1 MGKPIAESKIFNIIL
16 SVLVALGLW
25 AYVTASG
32 DNVGEY
38 PIRNIPVTVVG
49 EEALNAKGLMIDP
62 ETKLTVSARISGDR
76 NMLVNMASNPGE
88 YFSATINVAE
98 ITEPGTYDLA
108 CTITPEFTSLTST
121 GVQVLDQE
129 GKIIQVNIIRLTSKT
144 VEVQGVFAGTVDEEN
159 NYRANA
165 VEVTPGTIKVQG
177 PESLVDQVDH
187 AQVIIT
193 GENLTQTYT
202 GELEFQLVGA
212 DGTVVE
218 DDALTTNVNTVSV
231 VMPVV
236 KTMEVPLGV
245 EYIYGGGI
253 TAENFQR
260 YVTVDIQPA
269 IIQVSGTEDDVSY
282 LEGKSITVG
291 KIDLSQVVQEEQEF
305 VFPIELTTELSND
318 SGITQATVTVT
329 IKGLETKTVETSNI
343 DIINT
348 PDGFTAD
355 AVTQSLQVRVRG
367 PAEALDTVEGYQI
380 RVVVDLEGQNL
391 RQAQF
396 PFTPKIY
403 LDGDSRCGV
412 ISASSGSGY
421 IVVVNIQAQ

>member
-1 MGKPIAESKIFNIIL
+1 MGKKFTESKIFNIIL
-16 SVLVALGLW
+16 SILIALGLW
-25 AYVTASG
+25 AYVTASVT
-32 DNVGEY
+32 DVGESTV
-38 PIRNIPVTVVG
+38 RNIPVTVVG

-62 ETKLTVSARISGDR
+62 NTKLTVSARVSGNR
-76 NMLVNMASNPGE
+76 SLLVSMASNPSE

-98 ITEPGTYDLA
+98 ITEPGTYDLN

-121 GVQVLDQE
+121 GVRVMDQE
-129 GKIIQVNIIRLTSKT
+129 GKTIQVTVTRLMSKT
-144 VEVQGVFAGTVDEEN
+144 VEVRGVFKGTVDEDN
-159 NYRANA
+159 NYRANP

-177 PESLVDQVDH
+177 PETLVNQVEY
-187 AQVIIT
+187 AQVTIT
-193 GENLTQTYT
+193 GDNLTKTYT
-202 GELEFQLVGA
+202 GELGFQLMTA
-212 DGTVVE
+212 DGEVV
-218 DDALTTNVNTVSV
+218 DDDDLTTNVNTVSV

-236 KTMEVPLGV
+236 KTMEVPLSV
-245 EYIYGGGI
+245 EYVYGGGI
-253 TAENFQR
+253 TEDNFER

-269 IIQVSGTEDDVSY
+269 TIQVSGDEADVSY
-282 LEGKSITVG
+282 LEGKTITVG
-291 KIDLSQVVQEEQEF
+291 KIDLSQVVQEEQVF
-305 VFPIELTTELSND
+305 VFPIELSTELSND

-355 AVTQSLQVRVRG
+355 AVTQSLQVKVRG
-367 PAEALDTVEGYQI
+367 PADALETVEGYQI

-412 ISASSGSGY
+412 VSPGSNGY
-421 IVVVNIQAQ
+421 IVVVNIQSQ

>member
-1 MGKPIAESKIFNIIL
+1 MGKKFTESKIFNIIL
-16 SVLVALGLW
+16 SILIALGLW
-25 AYVTASG
+25 AYVTASVT
-32 DNVGEY
+32 DVGESTV
-38 PIRNIPVTVVG
+38 RNIPVTVVG

-62 ETKLTVSARISGDR
+62 NTKLTVSARVSGNR
-76 NMLVNMASNPGE
+76 SLLVSMASNPSE

-98 ITEPGTYDLA
+98 ITEPGTYDLN

-121 GVQVLDQE
+121 GVRVMDQE
-129 GKIIQVNIIRLTSKT
+129 GKTIQVTVTRLMSKT
-144 VEVQGVFAGTVDEEN
+144 VEVRGVFKGTVDEDN
-159 NYRANA
+159 NYRANP

-177 PESLVDQVDH
+177 PETLVNQVEY
-187 AQVIIT
+187 AQVTIT
-193 GENLTQTYT
+193 GDNLTKTYT
-202 GELEFQLVGA
+202 GELGFQLMTA
-212 DGTVVE
+212 DGEVV
-218 DDALTTNVNTVSV
+218 DDDDLTTNVNTVSV

-236 KTMEVPLGV
+236 KTMEVPLSV
-245 EYIYGGGI
+245 EYVYGGGI
-253 TAENFQR
+253 TEDNFER

-269 IIQVSGTEDDVSY
+269 TIQVSGDEADVSY
-282 LEGKSITVG
+282 LEGKTITVG
-291 KIDLSQVVQEEQEF
+291 KIDLSQVVQEEQVF
-305 VFPIELTTELSND
+305 VFPIELSTELSND

-348 PDGFTAD
+348 PDGFTAN
-355 AVTQSLQVRVRG
+355 AVTQSLQVKVRG
-367 PAEALDTVEGYQI
+367 PADALETVEGYQV

-412 ISASSGSGY
+412 VSPGSNGY
-421 IVVVNIQAQ
+421 IVVVNIQSH

>member
-1 MGKPIAESKIFNIIL
+1 MGKKFTESKIFNIIL
-16 SVLVALGLW
+16 SILIALGLW
-25 AYVTASG
+25 AYVTASVT
-32 DNVGEY
+32 DVGESTV
-38 PIRNIPVTVVG
+38 RNIPVTVVG

-62 ETKLTVSARISGDR
+62 NTKLTVNARVSGNR
-76 NMLVNMASNPGE
+76 SLLVSMASNPSE

-98 ITEPGTYDLA
+98 ITEPGTYDLN

-121 GVQVLDQE
+121 GVRVMDQE
-129 GKIIQVNIIRLTSKT
+129 GKTIQVTVTRLMSKT
-144 VEVQGVFAGTVDEEN
+144 VEVRGVFKGTVDEDN
-159 NYRANA
+159 NYRANP

-177 PESLVDQVDH
+177 PETLVNQVEY
-187 AQVIIT
+187 AQVTIT
-193 GENLTQTYT
+193 GDNLTKTYT
-202 GELEFQLVGA
+202 GELGFLLMTA
-212 DGTVVE
+212 DGEVV
-218 DDALTTNVNTVSV
+218 DDDDLTTNVNTVSV

-236 KTMEVPLGV
+236 KTMEVPLSV
-245 EYIYGGGI
+245 EYVYGGGI
-253 TAENFQR
+253 TEDSFER

-269 IIQVSGTEDDVSY
+269 TIQVSGDEADVSY
-282 LEGKSITVG
+282 LEGKTITVG
-291 KIDLSQVVQEEQEF
+291 KIDLSQVVQEEQVF
-305 VFPIELTTELSND
+305 VFPIELSTELSND

-355 AVTQSLQVRVRG
+355 AVTQSLQVKVRG
-367 PAEALDTVEGYQI
+367 PADALETVEGYQI

-412 ISASSGSGY
+412 ISPGSNGY
-421 IVVVNIQAQ
+421 IVVVNIQSQ

>member
-1 MGKPIAESKIFNIIL
+1 MGKKFTESKIFNIIL
-16 SVLVALGLW
+16 SILIALGLW
-25 AYVTASG
+25 AYVTASVT
-32 DNVGEY
+32 DVGESTV
-38 PIRNIPVTVVG
+38 RNIPVTVVG

-62 ETKLTVSARISGDR
+62 NTKLTVNARVSGNR
-76 NMLVNMASNPGE
+76 SLLVSMASNPSE

-98 ITEPGTYDLA
+98 ITEPGTYDLN

-121 GVQVLDQE
+121 GVRVMDQE
-129 GKIIQVNIIRLTSKT
+129 GKTIQVTVTRLMSKT
-144 VEVQGVFAGTVDEEN
+144 VEVRGVFKGTVDEDN
-159 NYRANA
+159 NYRANP

-177 PESLVDQVDH
+177 PETLVNQVEY
-187 AQVIIT
+187 AQVTIT
-193 GENLTQTYT
+193 GDNLTKTYT
-202 GELEFQLVGA
+202 GELGFQLMTA
-212 DGTVVE
+212 DGEVV
-218 DDALTTNVNTVSV
+218 DDDDLTTNVNTVSV

-236 KTMEVPLGV
+236 KTMEVPLSV
-245 EYIYGGGI
+245 EYVYGGGI
-253 TAENFQR
+253 TEDNFER

-269 IIQVSGTEDDVSY
+269 TIQVSGDEADVSY
-282 LEGKSITVG
+282 LEGKTITVG
-291 KIDLSQVVQEEQEF
+291 KIDLSQVVQEEQVF
-305 VFPIELTTELSND
+305 VFPIELSTELNND

-355 AVTQSLQVRVRG
+355 AVTQSLQVKVRG
-367 PAEALDTVEGYQI
+367 PADALETVEGYQI

-412 ISASSGSGY
+412 VSPGSSGY
-421 IVVVNIQAQ
+421 IVVVNIQSQ

>member
-1 MGKPIAESKIFNIIL
+1 MGKKFTESKIFNIIL
-16 SVLVALGLW
+16 SILIALGLW
-25 AYVTASG
+25 AYVTASVT
-32 DNVGEY
+32 DVGESTV
-38 PIRNIPVTVVG
+38 RNIPVTVVG

-62 ETKLTVSARISGDR
+62 NTKLTVNARVSGNR
-76 NMLVNMASNPGE
+76 SLLVSMASNPSE

-98 ITEPGTYDLA
+98 ITEPGTYDLN

-121 GVQVLDQE
+121 GVRVMDQE
-129 GKIIQVNIIRLTSKT
+129 GKTIQVTVTRLMSKT
-144 VEVQGVFAGTVDEEN
+144 VEVRGVFKGTVDEDN
-159 NYRANA
+159 NYRANP

-177 PESLVDQVDH
+177 PETLVNQVEY
-187 AQVIIT
+187 AQVTIT
-193 GENLTQTYT
+193 GDNLTKTYT
-202 GELEFQLVGA
+202 GELGFQLMTA
-212 DGTVVE
+212 DGEVV
-218 DDALTTNVNTVSV
+218 DDDDLTTNVNTVSV

-236 KTMEVPLGV
+236 KTMEVPLSV
-245 EYIYGGGI
+245 EYVYGGGI
-253 TAENFQR
+253 TEDNFER

-269 IIQVSGTEDDVSY
+269 TIQVSGDEADVSY
-282 LEGKSITVG
+282 LEGKTITVG
-291 KIDLSQVVQEEQEF
+291 KIDLSQVVQEELVF
-305 VFPIELTTELSND
+305 VFPIELSTELSND

-355 AVTQSLQVRVRG
+355 AVTQSLQVKVRG
-367 PAEALDTVEGYQI
+367 PADALETVEGYQI

-412 ISASSGSGY
+412 ISPGSNGY
-421 IVVVNIQAQ
+421 IVVVNIQSQ

>member
-1 MGKPIAESKIFNIIL
+1 MGKKFTESKIFNIIL
-16 SVLVALGLW
+16 SILIALGLW
-25 AYVTASG
+25 AYVTASVT
-32 DNVGEY
+32 DVGESTV
-38 PIRNIPVTVVG
+38 RNIPVTVVG

-62 ETKLTVSARISGDR
+62 NTKLTVNARVSGNR
-76 NMLVNMASNPGE
+76 SLLVSMASNPSE

-98 ITEPGTYDLA
+98 ITEPGTYDLN

-121 GVQVLDQE
+121 GVRVMDQE
-129 GKIIQVNIIRLTSKT
+129 GKTIQVTVTRLMSKT
-144 VEVQGVFAGTVDEEN
+144 VEVRGVFKGTVDEDN
-159 NYRANA
+159 NYRANP

-177 PESLVDQVDH
+177 PETLVNQVEY
-187 AQVIIT
+187 AQVTIT
-193 GENLTQTYT
+193 GDNLTKTYT
-202 GELEFQLVGA
+202 GELGFLLMTA
-212 DGTVVE
+212 DGEVV
-218 DDALTTNVNTVSV
+218 DDDDLTTNVNTVSV

-236 KTMEVPLGV
+236 KTMEVPLSV
-245 EYIYGGGI
+245 EYVYGGGI
-253 TAENFQR
+253 TEDNFER

-269 IIQVSGTEDDVSY
+269 TIQVSGDVADVSY
-282 LEGKSITVG
+282 LEGKTITVG
-291 KIDLSQVVQEEQEF
+291 KIDLSQVVQEEQVF
-305 VFPIELTTELSND
+305 VFPIELSTELSND

-355 AVTQSLQVRVRG
+355 AVTQSLQVKVRG
-367 PAEALDTVEGYQI
+367 PADALETVEGYQI

-412 ISASSGSGY
+412 ISPGSNGY
-421 IVVVNIQAQ
+421 IVVVNIQSQ

>member
-1 MGKPIAESKIFNIIL
+1 MGKKFTESKIFNIIL
-16 SVLVALGLW
+16 SILIALGLW
-25 AYVTASG
+25 AYVTASVT
-32 DNVGEY
+32 DVGESTV
-38 PIRNIPVTVVG
+38 RNIPVTVVG

-62 ETKLTVSARISGDR
+62 NTKLTVNARVSGNR
-76 NMLVNMASNPGE
+76 SLLVSMASNPSE

-98 ITEPGTYDLA
+98 ITEPGTYDLN

-121 GVQVLDQE
+121 GVRVMDQE
-129 GKIIQVNIIRLTSKT
+129 GKTIQVTVTRLMSKT
-144 VEVQGVFAGTVDEEN
+144 VEVRGVFKGTVDEDN
-159 NYRANA
+159 NYRANP

-177 PESLVDQVDH
+177 PETLVNQVEY
-187 AQVIIT
+187 AQVTIT
-193 GENLTQTYT
+193 GDNLTKTYT
-202 GELEFQLVGA
+202 GELGFLLMTA
-212 DGTVVE
+212 DGEVV
-218 DDALTTNVNTVSV
+218 DDDDLTTNVNTVSV

-236 KTMEVPLGV
+236 KTMEVPLSV
-245 EYIYGGGI
+245 EYVYGGGI
-253 TAENFQR
+253 TEDNFER

-269 IIQVSGTEDDVSY
+269 TIQVSGDEADVSY
-282 LEGKSITVG
+282 LEGKTITVG
-291 KIDLSQVVQEEQEF
+291 KIDLSQVVQEEQVF
-305 VFPIELTTELSND
+305 VFPIGLSTELSND

-355 AVTQSLQVRVRG
+355 AVTQSLQVKVRG
-367 PAEALDTVEGYQI
+367 PADALETVEGYQI

-412 ISASSGSGY
+412 ISPGSNGY
-421 IVVVNIQAQ
+421 IVVVNIQSQ

>member
-1 MGKPIAESKIFNIIL
+1 MGKKFTESKIFNIIL
-16 SVLVALGLW
+16 SILIALGLW
-25 AYVTASG
+25 AYVTASVT
-32 DNVGEY
+32 DVGESTV
-38 PIRNIPVTVVG
+38 RNIPVTVVG

-62 ETKLTVSARISGDR
+62 NTKLTVNARVSGNR
-76 NMLVNMASNPGE
+76 SLLVSMASNPSE

-98 ITEPGTYDLA
+98 ITEPGTYDLN

-121 GVQVLDQE
+121 GVRVMDQE
-129 GKIIQVNIIRLTSKT
+129 GKTIQVTVTRLMSKT
-144 VEVQGVFAGTVDEEN
+144 VEVRGVFKGTVDEDN
-159 NYRANA
+159 NYRANP

-177 PESLVDQVDH
+177 PETLVNQVEY
-187 AQVIIT
+187 AQVTIT
-193 GENLTQTYT
+193 GDNLTKTYT
-202 GELEFQLVGA
+202 GELGFLLMTA
-212 DGTVVE
+212 DGEVV
-218 DDALTTNVNTVSV
+218 DDDDLTTNVNTVSV

-236 KTMEVPLGV
+236 KTMEVPLSV
-245 EYIYGGGI
+245 EYVYGGGI
-253 TAENFQR
+253 TEDNFER

-269 IIQVSGTEDDVSY
+269 TIQVSGDEADVSY
-282 LEGKSITVG
+282 LEGKTITVG
-291 KIDLSQVVQEEQEF
+291 KIDLSQVVQEEQVF
-305 VFPIELTTELSND
+305 VFPIELSTELSND

-329 IKGLETKTVETSNI
+329 IKGLETKTIETSNI

-355 AVTQSLQVRVRG
+355 AVTQSLQVKVRG
-367 PAEALDTVEGYQI
+367 PADALETVEGYQI

-412 ISASSGSGY
+412 ISPGSNGY
-421 IVVVNIQAQ
+421 IVVVNIQSQ

>member
-1 MGKPIAESKIFNIIL
+1 MGKKFTESKIFNIIL
-16 SVLVALGLW
+16 SILIALGLW
-25 AYVTASG
+25 AYVTASVT
-32 DNVGEY
+32 DVGESTV
-38 PIRNIPVTVVG
+38 RNIPVTVVG
-49 EEALNAKGLMIDP
+49 EEALNTKGLMIDP
-62 ETKLTVSARISGDR
+62 NTKLTVNARVSGNR
-76 NMLVNMASNPGE
+76 SLLVSMASNPSE

-98 ITEPGTYDLA
+98 ITEPGTYDLN

-121 GVQVLDQE
+121 GVRVMDQE
-129 GKIIQVNIIRLTSKT
+129 GKTIQVTVTRLMSKT
-144 VEVQGVFAGTVDEEN
+144 VEVRGVFKGTVDEDN
-159 NYRANA
+159 NYRANP

-177 PESLVDQVDH
+177 PETLVNQVEY
-187 AQVIIT
+187 AQVTIT
-193 GENLTQTYT
+193 GDNLTKTYT
-202 GELEFQLVGA
+202 GELGFLLMTA
-212 DGTVVE
+212 DGEVV
-218 DDALTTNVNTVSV
+218 DDDDLTTNVNTVSV

-236 KTMEVPLGV
+236 KTMEVPLSV
-245 EYIYGGGI
+245 EYVYGGGI
-253 TAENFQR
+253 TEDNFER

-269 IIQVSGTEDDVSY
+269 TIQVSGDEADVSY
-282 LEGKSITVG
+282 LEGKTITVG
-291 KIDLSQVVQEEQEF
+291 KIDLSQVVQEEQVF
-305 VFPIELTTELSND
+305 VFPIELSTELSND

-355 AVTQSLQVRVRG
+355 AVTQSLQVKVRG
-367 PAEALDTVEGYQI
+367 PADALETVEGYQI

-412 ISASSGSGY
+412 ISPGSNGY
-421 IVVVNIQAQ
+421 IVVVNIQSQ

>member
-1 MGKPIAESKIFNIIL
+1 MGKKFTESKIFNIIL
-16 SVLVALGLW
+16 SILIALGLW
-25 AYVTASG
+25 AYVTASVT
-32 DNVGEY
+32 DVGESTV
-38 PIRNIPVTVVG
+38 RNIPVTVVG

-62 ETKLTVSARISGDR
+62 NTKLTVSARVSGNR
-76 NMLVNMASNPGE
+76 SLLVSMASNPSE

-98 ITEPGTYDLA
+98 ITEPGTYDLN

-121 GVQVLDQE
+121 GVRVMDQE
-129 GKIIQVNIIRLTSKT
+129 GKTIQVTVTRLMSKT
-144 VEVQGVFAGTVDEEN
+144 VEVRGVFKGTVDEDN
-159 NYRANA
+159 NYRANP

-177 PESLVDQVDH
+177 PETLVNQVEY
-187 AQVIIT
+187 AQVTIT
-193 GENLTQTYT
+193 GDNLTKTYT
-202 GELEFQLVGA
+202 GELGFQLMTA
-212 DGTVVE
+212 DGEVV
-218 DDALTTNVNTVSV
+218 DDDDLTTNVNTVSV

-236 KTMEVPLGV
+236 KTMEVPLSV
-245 EYIYGGGI
+245 EYVYGGGI
-253 TAENFQR
+253 TEDNFER

-269 IIQVSGTEDDVSY
+269 TIQVSGDEADVSY
-282 LEGKSITVG
+282 LEGKTITVG
-291 KIDLSQVVQEEQEF
+291 KIDLSQVVQEEQVF
-305 VFPIELTTELSND
+305 VFPIELSTELSND

-348 PDGFTAD
+348 PDGFTAN
-355 AVTQSLQVRVRG
+355 AVTQSLQVKVRG
-367 PAEALDTVEGYQI
+367 PADALETVEGYQI

-412 ISASSGSGY
+412 ISPGSNGY
-421 IVVVNIQAQ
+421 IVVVNIQSQ

>member
-1 MGKPIAESKIFNIIL
+1 MGKKFTESKIFNIIL
-16 SVLVALGLW
+16 SILIALGLW
-25 AYVTASG
+25 AYVTASVT
-32 DNVGEY
+32 DVGESTV
-38 PIRNIPVTVVG
+38 RNIPVTVVG

-62 ETKLTVSARISGDR
+62 NTKLTVSARVSGNR
-76 NMLVNMASNPGE
+76 SLLVSMASNPSE

-98 ITEPGTYDLA
+98 ITEPGTYDLN

-121 GVQVLDQE
+121 GVRVMDQE
-129 GKIIQVNIIRLTSKT
+129 GKTIQVTVTRLMSKT
-144 VEVQGVFAGTVDEEN
+144 VEVRGVFKGTVDEDN
-159 NYRANA
+159 NYRANP

-177 PESLVDQVDH
+177 PETLVNQVEY
-187 AQVIIT
+187 AQVTIT
-193 GENLTQTYT
+193 GDNLTKTYT
-202 GELEFQLVGA
+202 GELGFQLMTA
-212 DGTVVE
+212 DGEVV
-218 DDALTTNVNTVSV
+218 DDDDLTTNVNTVSV

-236 KTMEVPLGV
+236 KTMEVPLSV
-245 EYIYGGGI
+245 EYVYGGGI
-253 TAENFQR
+253 TEDNFER

-269 IIQVSGTEDDVSY
+269 TIQVSGDEADVSY
-282 LEGKSITVG
+282 LEGKTITVG
-291 KIDLSQVVQEEQEF
+291 KIDLSQVVQEEQVF
-305 VFPIELTTELSND
+305 VFPIELSTELSND

-348 PDGFTAD
+348 PDGFTAN
-355 AVTQSLQVRVRG
+355 AVTQSLQVKVRG
-367 PAEALDTVEGYQI
+367 PADALETVEGYQI

-412 ISASSGSGY
+412 VSPGSNGY
-421 IVVVNIQAQ
+421 IVVVNIQSQ

>member
-1 MGKPIAESKIFNIIL
+1 MGKKFTESKIFNIIL
-16 SVLVALGLW
+16 SILIALGLW
-25 AYVTASG
+25 AYVTASVT
-32 DNVGEY
+32 DVGESTV
-38 PIRNIPVTVVG
+38 RNIPVTVVG

-62 ETKLTVSARISGDR
+62 NTKLTVNARVSGNR
-76 NMLVNMASNPGE
+76 SLLVSMASNPSG

-98 ITEPGTYDLA
+98 ITEPGTYDLN

-121 GVQVLDQE
+121 GVRVMDQE
-129 GKIIQVNIIRLTSKT
+129 GKTIQVTVTRLMSKT
-144 VEVQGVFAGTVDEEN
+144 VEVRGVFKGTVDEDN
-159 NYRANA
+159 NYRANP

-177 PESLVDQVDH
+177 PETLVNQVEY
-187 AQVIIT
+187 AQVTIT
-193 GENLTQTYT
+193 GDNLTKTYT
-202 GELEFQLVGA
+202 GELGFQLMTA
-212 DGTVVE
+212 DGEVV
-218 DDALTTNVNTVSV
+218 DDDDLTTNVNTVSV

-236 KTMEVPLGV
+236 KTMEVPLSV
-245 EYIYGGGI
+245 EYVYGGGI
-253 TAENFQR
+253 TEDNFER

-269 IIQVSGTEDDVSY
+269 TIQVSGDEADVSY
-282 LEGKSITVG
+282 LEGKTITVG
-291 KIDLSQVVQEEQEF
+291 KIDLSQVVQEEQVF
-305 VFPIELTTELSND
+305 VFPIELSTELSND

-355 AVTQSLQVRVRG
+355 AVTQSLQVKVRG
-367 PAEALDTVEGYQI
+367 PADALETVEGYQI

-412 ISASSGSGY
+412 ISPGSNGY
-421 IVVVNIQAQ
+421 IVVVNIQSQ

>member
-1 MGKPIAESKIFNIIL
+1 MGKKFTESKIFNIIL
-16 SVLVALGLW
+16 SILIALGLW
-25 AYVTASG
+25 AYVTASVT
-32 DNVGEY
+32 DVGESTV
-38 PIRNIPVTVVG
+38 RNIPVTVVG

-62 ETKLTVSARISGDR
+62 NTKLTVNARVSGNR
-76 NMLVNMASNPGE
+76 SLLVSMASNPSE

-98 ITEPGTYDLA
+98 ITEPGTYDLN

-121 GVQVLDQE
+121 GVRVMDQE
-129 GKIIQVNIIRLTSKT
+129 GKTIQVTVTRLMSKT
-144 VEVQGVFAGTVDEEN
+144 VEVRGVFKGTVDEDN
-159 NYRANA
+159 NYRANP

-177 PESLVDQVDH
+177 PETLVNQVEY
-187 AQVIIT
+187 AQVTIT
-193 GENLTQTYT
+193 GDNLTKTYT
-202 GELEFQLVGA
+202 GELGFLLMTA
-212 DGTVVE
+212 DGEVV
-218 DDALTTNVNTVSV
+218 DDDDLTTNVNTVSV

-236 KTMEVPLGV
+236 KTMEVPLSV
-245 EYIYGGGI
+245 EYVYGGGI
-253 TAENFQR
+253 TEDNFER

-269 IIQVSGTEDDVSY
+269 TIQVSGDEADVSY
-282 LEGKSITVG
+282 LEGKTITVG
-291 KIDLSQVVQEEQEF
+291 KIDLSQVVQEEQVF
-305 VFPIELTTELSND
+305 VFPIELSTELSND

-355 AVTQSLQVRVRG
+355 AVTQSLQVKVRG
-367 PAEALDTVEGYQI
+367 PADALETVEGYQI

-412 ISASSGSGY
+412 ISPGSNGY
-421 IVVVNIQAQ
+421 IVVVNIQSQ

>member
-1 MGKPIAESKIFNIIL
+1 MGKKFTESKIFNIIL
-16 SVLVALGLW
+16 SVLIALGLW
-25 AYVTASG
+25 AYVTASVT
-32 DNVGEY
+32 DVGESTV
-38 PIRNIPVTVVG
+38 RNIPVTVVG

-62 ETKLTVSARISGDR
+62 NTKLTVNARVSGNR
-76 NMLVNMASNPGE
+76 SLLVSMASNPSE

-98 ITEPGTYDLA
+98 ITEPGTYDLN

-121 GVQVLDQE
+121 GVRVMDQE
-129 GKIIQVNIIRLTSKT
+129 GKTIQVTVTRLMSKT
-144 VEVQGVFAGTVDEEN
+144 VEVRGVFKGTVDEDN
-159 NYRANA
+159 NYRANP

-177 PESLVDQVDH
+177 PETLVNQVEY
-187 AQVIIT
+187 AQVTIT
-193 GENLTQTYT
+193 GDNLTKTYT
-202 GELEFQLVGA
+202 GELGFLLMTA
-212 DGTVVE
+212 DGEVV
-218 DDALTTNVNTVSV
+218 DDDDLTTNVNTVSV

-236 KTMEVPLGV
+236 KTMEVPLSV
-245 EYIYGGGI
+245 EYVYGGGI
-253 TAENFQR
+253 TEDNFER

-269 IIQVSGTEDDVSY
+269 TIQVSGDEADVSY
-282 LEGKSITVG
+282 LEGKTITVG
-291 KIDLSQVVQEEQEF
+291 KIDLSQVVQEEQVF
-305 VFPIELTTELSND
+305 VFPIELSTELSND

-355 AVTQSLQVRVRG
+355 AVTQSLQVKVRG
-367 PAEALDTVEGYQI
+367 PADALETVEGYQI

-412 ISASSGSGY
+412 ISPGSNGY
-421 IVVVNIQAQ
+421 IVVVNIQSQ

>member
-1 MGKPIAESKIFNIIL
+1 MGKKFTESKIFNIIL
-16 SVLVALGLW
+16 SILIALGLW
-25 AYVTASG
+25 AYVTASVT
-32 DNVGEY
+32 DVGESTV
-38 PIRNIPVTVVG
+38 RNIPVTVVG

-62 ETKLTVSARISGDR
+62 NTKLTVNARVSGNR
-76 NMLVNMASNPGE
+76 SLLVSMASNPSE

-98 ITEPGTYDLA
+98 ITEPGTYDLS

-121 GVQVLDQE
+121 GVRVMDQE
-129 GKIIQVNIIRLTSKT
+129 GKTIQVTVTRLMSKT
-144 VEVQGVFAGTVDEEN
+144 VEVRGVFKGTVDEGN
-159 NYRANA
+159 NYRANP

-177 PESLVDQVDH
+177 PETLVNQVEY
-187 AQVIIT
+187 AQVTIT
-193 GENLTQTYT
+193 GDNLTKTYT
-202 GELEFQLVGA
+202 GELGFQLMTA
-212 DGTVVE
+212 DGEVV
-218 DDALTTNVNTVSV
+218 DDDDLTTNVNTVSV

-236 KTMEVPLGV
+236 KTMEVPLSV
-245 EYIYGGGI
+245 EYVYGGGI
-253 TAENFQR
+253 TEDNFER

-269 IIQVSGTEDDVSY
+269 TIQVSGDEADVSY
-282 LEGKSITVG
+282 LEGKTITVG
-291 KIDLSQVVQEEQEF
+291 KIDLSQVVQEEQVF
-305 VFPIELTTELSND
+305 VFPIELSTELSND

-355 AVTQSLQVRVRG
+355 AVTQSLQVKVRG
-367 PAEALDTVEGYQI
+367 PADALETVEGYQI

-412 ISASSGSGY
+412 ISPGSNGY
-421 IVVVNIQAQ
+421 IVVVNIQSQ

>member
-1 MGKPIAESKIFNIIL
+1 MGKKFTESKIFNIIL
-16 SVLVALGLW
+16 SILIALGLW
-25 AYVTASG
+25 AYVTASVT
-32 DNVGEY
+32 DVGESTV
-38 PIRNIPVTVVG
+38 RNIPVTVVG

-62 ETKLTVSARISGDR
+62 NTKLTVNARVSGNR
-76 NMLVNMASNPGE
+76 SLLVSMASNPSE

-98 ITEPGTYDLA
+98 ITEPGTYDLN

-121 GVQVLDQE
+121 GVRVMDQE
-129 GKIIQVNIIRLTSKT
+129 GKTIQVTVTRLMSKT
-144 VEVQGVFAGTVDEEN
+144 VEVRGVFKGTVDEDN
-159 NYRANA
+159 NYRANP

-177 PESLVDQVDH
+177 PETLVNQVEY
-187 AQVIIT
+187 AQVTIT
-193 GENLTQTYT
+193 GDNLTKTYT
-202 GELEFQLVGA
+202 GELGFLLMTA
-212 DGTVVE
+212 DGEVVN
-218 DDALTTNVNTVSV
+218 DDDLTTNVNTVSV

-236 KTMEVPLGV
+236 KTMEVPLSV
-245 EYIYGGGI
+245 EYVYGGGI
-253 TAENFQR
+253 TEDNFER

-269 IIQVSGTEDDVSY
+269 TIQVSGDEADVSY
-282 LEGKSITVG
+282 LEGKTITVG
-291 KIDLSQVVQEEQEF
+291 KIDLSQVVQEEQVF
-305 VFPIELTTELSND
+305 VFPIELSTELSND

-355 AVTQSLQVRVRG
+355 AVTQSLQVKVRG
-367 PAEALDTVEGYQI
+367 PADALETVEGYQI

-412 ISASSGSGY
+412 ISPGSNGY
-421 IVVVNIQAQ
+421 IVVVNIQSQ

>member
-1 MGKPIAESKIFNIIL
+1 MGKKFTESKIFNIIL
-16 SVLVALGLW
+16 SILIALGLW
-25 AYVTASG
+25 AYVTASVT
-32 DNVGEY
+32 DVGESTV
-38 PIRNIPVTVVG
+38 RNIPVTVVG
-49 EEALNAKGLMIDP
+49 EEALNAKGLMIEP
-62 ETKLTVSARISGDR
+62 NTKLTVNARVSGNR
-76 NMLVNMASNPGE
+76 SLLVSMASNPSE

-98 ITEPGTYDLA
+98 ITEPGTYDLS

-121 GVQVLDQE
+121 GVRVMDQE
-129 GKIIQVNIIRLTSKT
+129 GKTIQVTVTRLMSKT
-144 VEVQGVFAGTVDEEN
+144 VEVRGVFKGTVDEDN
-159 NYRANA
+159 NYRANP

-177 PESLVDQVDH
+177 PETLVNQVEY
-187 AQVIIT
+187 AQVTIT
-193 GENLTQTYT
+193 GDNLTKTYT
-202 GELEFQLVGA
+202 GELGFQLMTA
-212 DGTVVE
+212 DGEVV
-218 DDALTTNVNTVSV
+218 DDDDLTTNVNTVSV

-236 KTMEVPLGV
+236 KTMEVPLSV
-245 EYIYGGGI
+245 EYVYGGGI
-253 TAENFQR
+253 TEDNFER

-269 IIQVSGTEDDVSY
+269 TIQVSGDEADVSY
-282 LEGKSITVG
+282 LEGKTITVG
-291 KIDLSQVVQEEQEF
+291 KIDLSQVVQEEQVF
-305 VFPIELTTELSND
+305 VFPIELSTELSND

-355 AVTQSLQVRVRG
+355 AVTQSLQVKVRG
-367 PAEALDTVEGYQI
+367 PADALETVEGYQI

-412 ISASSGSGY
+412 ISPGSNGY
-421 IVVVNIQAQ
+421 IVVVNIQSQ